1 MRISGPSGF
10 SSTRFFF
17 PAGRICPM
25 ACLAPLLLAALPMPA
40 SAQTVLTTG
49 AYSFSDELGGFHI
62 TGASGNGTKDDPFVI
77 TEELNSATPVTLT
90 IRAERPIQPFGV
102 AGKFA
107 TGMLKMRIDVLNNG
121 GQGWIEFQFE
131 LQSILGQPS
140 TDDDGLSFDQP
151 NKTPDY
157 IASSGFADYYREMT
171 PYDRLLFRDGK
182 VDPLKTATFDFL
194 ITDLVP
200 KKIFWLVQ
208 EPRIPLS

>member
-1 MRISGPSGF
+1 
-10 SSTRFFF
+10 
-17 PAGRICPM
+17 M
-25 ACLAPLLLAALPMPA
+25 AFLAPLLLAALPMPA
-40 SAQTVLTTG
+40 SGQTVWTTG

-62 TGASGNGTKDDPFVI
+62 TGASGNGTRDDPFVI

-90 IRAERPIQPFGV
+90 IRAVQPIQPFGV

-121 GQGWIEFQFE
+121 GQGWVEFQFE

-157 IASSGFADYYREMT
+157 ISSSSFADYYRELT
-171 PYDRLLFRDGK
+171 PYDRLLFRNGK

-194 ITDLVP
+194 ITDLMP
-200 KKIFWLVQ
+200 KGTFWLVQ
-208 EPRIPLS
+208 EPRIPTT